1 MSSTFGHGSPYHK
14 QETHRP
20 SEQVFRAIGKASVS
34 AMRFLSRPAN
44 MISARVSE
52 MEKKNA
58 DKKINDEI
66 NKVKPLQLLY
76 ERALRERNVAI
87 TALNEARKGNNKM
100 EELIEDLR
108 KKEGNLVEA
117 RVNSTYGKIA
127 LDKVY
132 REYKE
137 QATKNVQKDALANGA
152 LEEEMA
158 AIAKKER
165 RAANRRA
172 ASSGANRGLAGGS
185 NKKPLKKVVK
195 KLVKKVVKKVVKKP
209 LVKPA
214 KKKVAT
220 RRISK

>member
-1 MSSTFGHGSPYHK
+1 MSSTFGHGSPYHP
-14 QETHRP
+14 QETHNP
-20 SEQVFRAIGKASVS
+20 SEQMIRGVGRASAS
-34 AMRFLSRPAN
+34 AMRFLSLPVD

-52 MEKKNA
+52 METKNA

-66 NKVKPLQLLY
+66 SKVKLLKLLY
-76 ERALRERNVAI
+76 EQALRKRDDAI
-87 TALNEARKGNNKM
+87 TALNVARTGNNKM
-100 EELIEDLR
+100 GMGELIEDLR
-108 KKEGNLVEA
+108 KKKENLEEA
-117 RVNSTYGKIA
+117 RVKFTYGKIA

-132 REYKE
+132 REYNK
-137 QATKNVQKDALANGA
+137 QATKNVQKDALKNGA

-158 AIAKKER
+158 AIATKER

-172 ASSGANRGLAGGS
+172 ASSGANRGHAGGS

-195 KLVKKVVKKVVKKP
+195 KLVKKVVKKP

>member
-1 MSSTFGHGSPYHK
+1 MSSIFGHGSPYHP
-14 QETHRP
+14 QETHKP
-20 SEQVFRAIGKASVS
+20 SEQMIRGVGRASAS
-34 AMRFLSRPAN
+34 AMRFLSLPVD

-52 MEKKNA
+52 MGTKNA

-66 NKVKPLQLLY
+66 SKVKLLKLLY
-76 ERALRERNVAI
+76 DKALEERNGAR
-87 TALNEARKGNNKM
+87 TALNGARTGNNK
-100 EELIEDLR
+100 IEDLIT
-108 KKEGNLVEA
+108 KEGNLVEA
-117 RVNSTYGKIA
+117 RVNFTNGKIA
-127 LDKVY
+127 LNKVY
-132 REYKE
+132 REYNK
-137 QATKNVQKDALANGA
+137 QATKNVQMDALENGA

-158 AIAKKER
+158 AIATQKK

-172 ASSGANRGLAGGS
+172 ASNGANRGLAGGS

-195 KLVKKVVKKVVKKP
+195 KLVKKPIKKVVKKP